1 MKHKILILGSL
12 VTALS
17 LGLAS
22 CGEGFLYKAPQGAID
37 QSALSNAQGA
47 ELLCVNAYASL
58 TYPMGFEGPSNWVFG
73 SMYGGDAHKG
83 STQSDQ
89 SVLNAVEKYAITN
102 TNSYLSV
109 KWRLTF
115 YGVKRANLAMN
126 VLEAATDMDASTKA
140 IRVGE
145 MKFLRA
151 FWYFEGVKMFGPTGC
166 PFIDE
171 ATAAADNDPKVHN
184 GTDIYPNIISDLQAA
199 ISALP
204 ATQGDPGRA
213 NQWAAKALLA
223 KVYMQK
229 GDMASAKPIL
239 KDIVDNGLSPK
250 GVKLAL
256 RSTLD
261 DNWNSATEHNSESIF
276 EIEHSMTYDCGGYDM
291 MLNFPYGGSS
301 LSTCCGFFQP
311 SYDLADSYKVDANGL
326 PYLNKEYQ
334 GTPHVS
340 QVVNGTVTTDTKVAV
355 DPRLDFTVGR
365 VGIPYMDWGPMEQ
378 AWVRD
383 ISNGGPFEPKKHV
396 FHKAELDAGLASN
409 SVNGWWAPGSAKNM
423 QYLSLRDIK
432 LLYAEC
438 LANDGDLAGA
448 MQQVNDIRNRAAS
461 PTNIIYQVTT
471 DASDRQVAVTTTP
484 AANYLVKPYP
494 STHAAFS
501 NKDVCIKAIRMERKL
516 ELGMEGV
523 RFYDLARWGGAV
535 MRSEVQSYIDYDKQ
549 FLPTTMSSS
558 QAPSAD
564 KLWFPIPLT
573 QIQTLGNDES
583 GAPYLVQTDPW
594 KE

>member
-1 MKHKILILGSL
+1 MKHKILVLGSL

-22 CGEGFLYKAPQGAID
+22 CGEDFLYKVPQGGVDAD
-37 QSALSNAQGA
+37 AMTNAQGA
-47 ELLCVNAYASL
+47 ELLVVNAYASL
-58 TYPMGFEGPSNWVFG
+58 TYPMGFESTSSWVFG

-102 TNSYLSV
+102 TNSYLNV
-109 KWRLTF
+109 KWNLTY
-115 YGVKRANLAMN
+115 YGVKRANLAIN
-126 VLEAATDMDASTKA
+126 VINAAADMDASTKA
-140 IRVGE
+140 VRIGE

-151 FWYFEGVKMFGPTGC
+151 LWFFEGVKMFGPTGC
-166 PFIDE
+166 PYIDE
-171 ATAAADNDPKVHN
+171 AASASADDPKVHN
-184 GTDIYPNIISDLQAA
+184 GTDIYPNIIADLNAA
-199 ISALP
+199 IASLP
-204 ATQGDPGRA
+204 ATQSDPGRA
-213 NQWAAKALLA
+213 SSWAAKALLA
-223 KVYMQK
+223 KVYMQE

-239 KDIVDNGLSPK
+239 KDIVDNGLSCS
-250 GVKLAL
+250 GAKLAL
-256 RSTLD
+256 RDALD
-261 DNWNSATEHNSESIF
+261 DNWNSYTENNSEGIF
-276 EIEHSMTYDCGGYDM
+276 EIQHSTTYDCGNYGM
-291 MLNFPYGGSS
+291 MLNYPYGGSS
-301 LSTCCGFFQP
+301 ISTCCGFFQP

-340 QVVNGTVTTDTKVAV
+340 QVVNGTVETNTTVAV

-365 VGIPYMDWGPMEQ
+365 VGIPYKDWGPMEQ

-396 FHKAELDAGLASN
+396 YHLAEYRAGRATN
-409 SVNGWWAPGSAKNM
+409 SINGWWAPGSAMNT

-448 MQQVNDIRNRAAS
+448 MAQVNDIRNRAAN
-461 PTNIIYQVTT
+461 PANIIYKVTT
-471 DASDRQVAVTTTP
+471 DAADRQVAVTTTP

-501 NKDVCIKAIRMERKL
+501 DKATCIKAIRFERKL

-558 QAPSAD
+558 QAPSVD

-573 QIQTLGNDES
+573 QIQTLGNDDS
-583 GAPYLVQTDPW
+583 GTPYLVQTAPW